1 MTLFNN
7 TTRLTACALALT
19 LTVLAADQTGH
30 KITSPKEA
38 LGFDIGDDYHL
49 ASYTGCAGR
58 SMAQIRIGN
67 QNALAR

>member
-19 LTVLAADQTGH
+19 LTVRAADQTAH
-30 KITSPKEA
+30 KIT
-38 LGFDIGDDYHL
+38 
-49 ASYTGCAGR
+49 SYTGCAGR